1 MELPQLSDTQIKTF
15 REAFSRFEHLVIR
28 SLLCFK
34 SQALLMLEKD
44 KICKF
49 LQPEVRKTIANIFL
63 DHLNLKAA
71 SLVSEQKV

>member
-1 MELPQLSDTQIKTF
+1 
-15 REAFSRFEHLVIR
+15 
-28 SLLCFK
+28 
-34 SQALLMLEKD
+34 MLEKD
-44 KICKF
+44 KICNL